1 MGLLTRMYE
10 YESGTVTIDG
20 HDIRDLNVRWLRTVI
35 GTVQQEPIIFNDT
48 VENNLRMGC
57 ATLTEKQ
64 MVEACKMANAHEFI
78 EALPEGYNTRIGDG
92 GVQLSGGQVRETVE
106 GGTGRSRFS
115 ETAHSNCSN
124 ACKRSED
131 PSA

>member
-1 MGLLTRMYE
+1 MYE

-92 GVQLSGGQVRETVE
+92 GVQLSGGQVRGIAVVGMDTELI
-106 GGTGRSRFS
+106 
-115 ETAHSNCSN
+115 
-124 ACKRSED
+124 
-131 PSA
+131 